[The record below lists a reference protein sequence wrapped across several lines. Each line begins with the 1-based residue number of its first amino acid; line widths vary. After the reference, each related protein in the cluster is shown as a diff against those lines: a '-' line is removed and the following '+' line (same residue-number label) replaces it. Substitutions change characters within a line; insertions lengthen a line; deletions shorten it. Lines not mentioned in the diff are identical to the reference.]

1 MYQLFMVGAK
11 LLGIYQII
19 GGLIE
24 AFIMVNSA
32 AAAPYGTQL
41 AIACFVNLSSG
52 TVLAFFTGIVAKGL
66 RVPEQPADQ
75 TPSLSYRPALQ
86 IGIVLLGLYQVIT
99 TLPRLLVR
107 LNDLLGQTVWTRSP
121 FDFPGQEFIGFV
133 AALLLVIFAHRIA
146 GLLER
151 VSRQASDRETI

>member
-11 LLGIYQII
+11 LLGVYQII
-19 GGLIE
+19 SGLLE
-24 AFIMVNSA
+24 AFMMVNS

-52 TVLAFFTGIVAKGL
+52 TVLAFFTGVVAKGL

-99 TLPRLLVR
+99 VLPRLFAR
-107 LNDLLGQTVWTRSP
+107 LDDLSGQTVWTRRP
-121 FDFPGQEFIGFV
+121 FDIVGQDFIGFV
-133 AALLLVIFAHRIA
+133 AALILVIFAHRIA

-151 VSRQASDRETI
+151 VSRQASDPDTI